1 MQAEQL
7 NETERRN
14 RTEGQSLDDFTVAR
28 ISSFLKSYG
37 EMRKGEQF
45 VMGEVR
51 MRARERIRWARGV
64 GPAGGGA
71 SACACSVAATM
82 ARQNG

>member
-1 MQAEQL
+1 M
-7 NETERRN
+7 NTP
-14 RTEGQSLDDFTVAR
+14 TEGEALDDFSIGR

-51 MRARERIRWARGV
+51 ARARERVRWS
-64 GPAGGGA
+64 A
-71 SACACSVAATM
+71 SFGLLALALLFAPIVWRRLRM
-82 ARQNG
+82 RVPH